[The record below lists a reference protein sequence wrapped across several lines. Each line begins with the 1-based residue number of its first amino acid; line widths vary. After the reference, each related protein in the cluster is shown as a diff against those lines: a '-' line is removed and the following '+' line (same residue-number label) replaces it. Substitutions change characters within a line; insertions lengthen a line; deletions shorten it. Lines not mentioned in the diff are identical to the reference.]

1 MLARKDKK
9 DSFESN
15 QLHRKK
21 SIEPSLQGDCEER
34 HLEDLIGYVDVTIIF
49 EPGMS
54 VLESPYVI
62 KIPVCKLVC
71 LSFKE
76 QIPFETLL
84 AKQTFLKKK
93 NVFDKIQNF
102 YEMIIKLREDF
113 LDERRI
119 SEITF
124 EQTREYLN
132 KFEEM
137 NLHKELSLGKLDEN
151 EDLTFFE
158 VF

>member
-15 QLHRKK
+15 QLQRKK

-49 EPGMS
+49 EPDMT
-54 VLESPYVI
+54 VLESPIVI

-84 AKQTFLKKK
+84 AKQTYLQKK

-102 YEMIIKLREDF
+102 YEMIMKLREDV
-113 LDERRI
+113 LDETRI
-119 SEITF
+119 CEITI
-124 EQTREYLN
+124 EQTRKYLD

-137 NLHKELSLGKLDEN
+137 NLNKELSLGKLDEN
-151 EDLTFFE
+151 EDLSFFE